1 MTTYSALAVADL
13 MDALAS
19 NEPVPGGGS
28 AAALA
33 GGAAVSVLLMVA
45 GLPRTKTGAAE
56 EAAALATAAARLR
69 PTRDALIAL
78 IDRDAAAYQEVVAA
92 FVLPKGSDEEKA
104 ARSAAVQAATRAATE
119 TPLDTMRVC
128 RQALRDAVTVVRN
141 GRSSARSDAAV
152 AVELLLAV
160 VRGAGLNIDANLA
173 SLKDAAFAGRVRA
186 ERLKLEADGTA
197 DAEAIRRLD

>member
-1 MTTYSALAVADL
+1 MTTYSTLAVADL
-13 MDALAS
+13 MDALAA
-19 NEPVPGGGS
+19 NQPVPGGGS

-56 EAAALATAAARLR
+56 EFAALATAAARLR
-69 PTRDALIAL
+69 PLRDTLVAL
-78 IDRDAAAYQEVVAA
+78 IDRDAAAYQAVVAA
-92 FVLPKGSDEEKA
+92 FVLPRDSDAEKT
-104 ARSAAVQAATRAATE
+104 ARSAAIQAATRTATE
-119 TPLDTMRVC
+119 TPLDTMRAC
-128 RQALRDAVTVVRN
+128 QQALSHAVTVVRN
-141 GRSSARSDAAV
+141 GRSSARSDAGV
-152 AVELLLAV
+152 AVELLLAGV
-160 VRGAGLNIDANLA
+160 LGAGLNIDANLA

>member
-1 MTTYSALAVADL
+1 MTTYSTLAVADL

-19 NEPVPGGGS
+19 NQPVPGGGS

-33 GGAAVSVLLMVA
+33 GGAAVSILLMVA

-56 EAAALATAAARLR
+56 EAVALATAAAQLQPLR
-69 PTRDALIAL
+69 HALIAL
-78 IDRDAAAYQEVVAA
+78 IDRDAVAYQEVVAA
-92 FVLPKGSDEEKA
+92 FVLPKGSDAEKA
-104 ARSAAVQAATRAATE
+104 ARSAAIQAATRVATE
-119 TPLDTMRVC
+119 TPLDTMRAC
-128 RQALRDAVTVVRN
+128 QQALRTAVTVVRN

-173 SLKDAAFAGRVRA
+173 SLKDAVFAADVRA
-186 ERLKLEADGTA
+186 ERLQLEADGTA
-197 DAEAIRRLD
+197 DAETIRRLD